1 MESPDASPPPP
12 RTATGW
18 LHKADTWAGAAT
30 IVLALAVIYVSFD
43 YGLGRGGRI
52 GPGYVPL
59 VIGLLLLALGTLLV
73 VRAGR
78 SPDPVDTDIAWRQ
91 VGLVTAGI
99 VAFALLLDRAGVLV
113 AIMATVLIA
122 GPAAYGNTLMSM
134 LVSGAIL
141 AAFSWTLFVHFL
153 KIAIPVWWF

>member
-1 MESPDASPPPP
+1 MEIQGASPPP
-12 RTATGW
+12 AGASKGW
-18 LHKADTWAGAAT
+18 LNKADTWAGAAT
-30 IVLALAVIYVSFD
+30 IALALAVIYVSFE

-59 VIGLLLLALGTLLV
+59 VIGLLLLALGVLLV
-73 VRAGR
+73 ARAGR
-78 SPDPVDTDIAWRQ
+78 SPDPLDTDIAWRQ

-113 AIMATVLIA
+113 AIMTTVLIA
-122 GPAAYGNTLMSM
+122 GPAAYGNTLLSM
-134 LVSGAIL
+134 LISGTIL

-153 KIAIPVWWF
+153 KISIPVWWF